1 MQKIVL
7 VEPKSTH
14 LHVYSRVAIPRL
26 GVVLLGTI
34 LRNLGYDVRVYIED
48 IAPIDMQEVLS
59 ANVVGISTIT
69 STAPPS
75 YALAEKVR
83 AAGIPVVLGG
93 THTSFMTEEGLQHAD
108 YIVRGEGED
117 AFVELL
123 EALQG
128 RRQLD
133 TILNLSYRKDGQV
146 FHNAERPMIRDLD
159 VNPIPDFDLVHG
171 WKRGGIV
178 SIATSRGCP
187 YTCTFCS
194 VPGMYGH
201 TFRTNSVGRVIE
213 ELKLHRDAS
222 YVFFA
227 DDIFTANKRRTKEL
241 LSRMIS
247 EGVTPEWGAQVRTE
261 TVDDPEVLRLM
272 QQSNCFNVYV
282 GFESI
287 NPRTLKLFQKKQDL
301 AKIERSIER
310 FHAHKVRIHGMFV
323 IGSDEDDLET
333 LDATAKFAMS
343 RGLESVQF
351 MILTPCPGSP
361 DWDHLY
367 AKGNKDILTY
377 DWSLYDGHHV
387 VHQPRKLSP
396 YELQVGSMRAMRKF
410 YSWGNIAR
418 SLVIRRDIYTAGI
431 QLYGKRLIREW
442 YRANTGYVA
451 TLRQSLYGEVERAR
465 EAGLVKTWKRVAVPD
480 IFLQHRLGLLLQRFL
495 ADLGVDVVSLPTEAQ
510 ATPEAYLMP
519 TAVDTLHR
527 LRERVDVIITPILKR
542 AAHEHEELSQ
552 RLNALTKALHANL
565 DRLPKIIALPINVE
579 QGPIFEAFAKIGLVY
594 TQNLKRVRAAY
605 QQAGERLGFW
615 GANTLAMTPSST
627 GQGGEPFHNT

>member
-1 MQKIVL
+1 MRKVVL

-48 IAPIDMQEVLS
+48 IAPIDMQDVLS
-59 ANVVGISTIT
+59 AEVVGVSTIT

-108 YIVRGEGED
+108 YVIRGEGEG

-128 RRQLD
+128 TRDLATVQ
-133 TILNLSYRKDGQV
+133 NLSYQRDGRV
-146 FHNAERPMIRDLD
+146 MHNPERPMIRDLD

-187 YTCTFCS
+187 YSCTFCS

-201 TFRTNSVGRVIE
+201 AFRTHSVDRVIE

-272 QQSNCFNVYV
+272 RQSNCFNVYV

-310 FHAHKVRIHGMFV
+310 FHAHNVRIHGMFV

-418 SLVIRRDIYTAGI
+418 SLVIRRDLFTAGI

-442 YRANTGYVA
+442 HKANTGYVA
-451 TLRQSLYGEVERAR
+451 KLRQDLYGEVERAR

-480 IFLQHRLGLLLQRFL
+480 IFLQQRLGLLLQRFL
-495 ADLGVDVVSLPTEAQ
+495 ADLGVEVIPLPTELQ
-510 ATPEAYLMP
+510 ATSEAYLMP
-519 TAVDTLHR
+519 TAADSLHR
-527 LRERVDVIITPILKR
+527 LRERVDVIITPIVKR
-542 AAHEHEELSQ
+542 AAHGHEEISH
-552 RLNALTKALHANL
+552 RLNALTKALQANL
-565 DRLPKIIALPINVE
+565 DRLPKVIALPINEE
-579 QGPIFEAFAKIGLVY
+579 QGPIFETFAKIGLVY
-594 TQNLKRVRAAY
+594 TQNLKRVRSAY
-605 QQAGERLGFW
+605 YQAGERLGFW
-615 GANTLAMTPSST
+615 GVNTLAVAPGIT
-627 GQGGEPFHNT
+627 GQGTDSPQA

>member
-1 MQKIVL
+1 MRKIVL

-48 IAPIDMQEVLS
+48 ISPIDMREVLS
-59 ANVVGISTIT
+59 ADVVGISTIT

-108 YIVRGEGED
+108 YVIRGEGEG

-128 RRQLD
+128 TRD
-133 TILNLSYRKDGQV
+133 FSTIQNLSYRQGGQV
-146 FHNAERPMIRDLD
+146 VHNPERPMIRDLD
-159 VNPIPDFDLVHG
+159 VNPIPEFDLVHG
-171 WKRGGIV
+171 WTRGGIV

-187 YTCTFCS
+187 YSCTFCS

-201 TFRTNSVGRVIE
+201 AFRTHSVDRVIE
-213 ELKLHRDAS
+213 ELKLRRDAS

-241 LSRMIS
+241 LSRMVA

-261 TVDDPEVLRLM
+261 TVDDPEVLHLM
-272 QQSNCFNVYV
+272 RQSHCFNVYV

-310 FHAHKVRIHGMFV
+310 FHAYNIRIHGMFV

-351 MILTPCPGSP
+351 LILTPCPGSP

-367 AKGNKDILTY
+367 AKGSKDILTY

-396 YELQVGSMRAMRKF
+396 YELQIGAMRAMKRF
-410 YSWGNIAR
+410 YSWGTIVR
-418 SLVIRRDIYTAGI
+418 GLVARRDVYTAGI

-442 YRANTGYVA
+442 SKVNAGYVA
-451 TLRQSLYGEVERAR
+451 KLRQNLYGEVERAR
-465 EAGLVKTWKRVAVPD
+465 EAGWVKTWKRVAVPD
-480 IFLQHRLGLLLQRFL
+480 VFLQQRLGQLLQRFL
-495 ADLGVDVVSLPTEAQ
+495 ADLGVEVIPLPTEVQ

-519 TAVDTLHR
+519 TAVDSLHR

-552 RLNALTKALHANL
+552 RLNALAKALHANL
-565 DRLPKIIALPINVE
+565 DRLPKVITLPINVE
-579 QGPIFEAFAKIGLVY
+579 QGPIFETFAKIGLVY
-594 TQNLKRVRAAY
+594 TQNLTRVRSAY
-605 QQAGERLGFW
+605 YQAGERLGFW
-615 GANTLAMTPSST
+615 GGNTLAMAPASP
-627 GQGGEPFHNT
+627 GQGADPPQR

>member
-1 MQKIVL
+1 MRKIVL

-34 LRNLGYDVRVYIED
+34 LRDLGYDVRVYIED
-48 IAPIDMQEVLS
+48 ISPIDMGEVMS
-59 ANVVGISTIT
+59 ADVVGISTIT

-108 YIVRGEGED
+108 YVIRGEGEG
-117 AFVELL
+117 ALVELL
-123 EALQG
+123 DALEG
-128 RRQLD
+128 KRALD
-133 TILNLSYRKDGQV
+133 SVQNLSYRRDGRV
-146 FHNAERPMIRDLD
+146 IHNPERPMIRDLD

-171 WKRGGIV
+171 WTRGGIV

-187 YTCTFCS
+187 YSCTFCS

-201 TFRTNSVGRVIE
+201 AFRTHSVEHVVE
-213 ELKLHRDAS
+213 ELKRHRDTS

-227 DDIFTANKRRTKEL
+227 DDIFTANKRRTKDL
-241 LSRMIS
+241 LSRMIA

-261 TVDDPEVLRLM
+261 TVDDPELLGLM
-272 QQSNCFNVYV
+272 RDSGCFNVYV

-301 AKIERSIER
+301 AKIERAIER
-310 FHAHKVRIHGMFV
+310 FHAHKIRIHGMFV
-323 IGSDEDDLET
+323 IGSDEDELET
-333 LDATAKFAMS
+333 LDATAKFATS

-361 DWDHLY
+361 DWDHVY

-396 YELQVGSMRAMRKF
+396 YELQVGAMRAMKKF
-410 YSWGNIAR
+410 YSWGTIVR
-418 SLVIRRDIYTAGI
+418 SLVARRDVYTAGI

-442 YRANTGYVA
+442 YKVNTGYVA
-451 TLRQSLYGEVERAR
+451 KLRHNLYGEVERAR
-465 EAGLVKTWKRVAVPD
+465 EAGWVKTWKRVAVPD
-480 IFLQHRLGLLLQRFL
+480 AFLQQRLGQLLQRFL
-495 ADLGVDVVSLPTEAQ
+495 AELGVEVIPLPTEVQ

-519 TAVDTLHR
+519 AAVDSLHR
-527 LRERVDVIITPILKR
+527 LRERVDVIITPIIKR
-542 AAHEHEELSQ
+542 AAKEQEDLSQ
-552 RLNALTKALHANL
+552 RLNAFAKALHANL
-565 DRLPKIIALPINVE
+565 DRLPKVITLPINVE
-579 QGPIFEAFAKIGLVY
+579 QGPIFETFAKIGLVY
-594 TQNLKRVRAAY
+594 TQNLTRVRSAY
-605 QQAGERLGFW
+605 SHAGERLGFW
-615 GANTLAMTPSST
+615 GGNAFVMAPATP
-627 GQGGEPFHNT
+627 GQGAEPPQG

>member
-1 MQKIVL
+1 MRKIVL

-34 LRNLGYDVRVYIED
+34 LRNLGYEVRVYIED
-48 IAPIDMQEVLS
+48 IAPIEMQEVMS
-59 ANVVGISTIT
+59 ADAVGISIIT

-93 THTSFMTEEGLQHAD
+93 THASFMAEEGLRHAD
-108 YIVRGEGED
+108 YVIRGEGEQ
-117 AFVELL
+117 AFVEWL

-128 RRQLD
+128 RGDLADIR
-133 TILNLSYRKDGQV
+133 NLSYRRDGQV
-146 FHNAERPMIRDLD
+146 VHNHDRPMIRDLD

-171 WKRGGIV
+171 WQRGGIV
-178 SIATSRGCP
+178 SVATSRGCP
-187 YTCTFCS
+187 YSCTFCS

-201 TFRTNSVGRVIE
+201 AFRTHSVDRVVE
-213 ELKLHRDAS
+213 ELKCHRDTT

-241 LSRMIS
+241 LSRMIAD
-247 EGVTPEWGAQVRTE
+247 GVTPEWGAQVRTE
-261 TVDDPEVLRLM
+261 TVDDPELLRLM
-272 QQSNCFNVYV
+272 RQSRCFNVYV

-301 AKIERSIER
+301 EKIERAIER
-310 FHAHKVRIHGMFV
+310 FHAHKIRIHGMFV
-323 IGSDEDDLET
+323 IGSDEDELET
-333 LDATAKFAMS
+333 LDATAKFAKS

-367 AKGNKDILTY
+367 AKGSKDILTY

-396 YELQVGSMRAMRKF
+396 YELQIGAMRAMKRF
-410 YSWGNIAR
+410 YSWGTIAR
-418 SLVIRRDIYTAGI
+418 SLVVRRDVYTAGI

-442 YRANTGYVA
+442 YKVNVGYVA
-451 TLRQSLYGEVERAR
+451 KLRHNLYGEFERAR
-465 EAGLVKTWKRVAVPD
+465 EAGWVKTWKRVAVPD
-480 IFLQHRLGLLLQRFL
+480 AFLQQRLGQLLQRFL
-495 ADLGVDVVSLPTEAQ
+495 VELGVEVIPLPTEVQ

-519 TAVDTLHR
+519 TAVDALHR

-542 AAHEHEELSQ
+542 AAKEQEDLSQ
-552 RLNALTKALHANL
+552 RLNALAKALHANL
-565 DRLPKIIALPINVE
+565 DRLPKVITLPINVE
-579 QGPIFEAFAKIGLVY
+579 QGPIFETFAQIGLVY
-594 TQNLKRVRAAY
+594 TQNLTRVRSAY
-605 QQAGERLGFW
+605 YQAGERLGFW
-615 GANTLAMTPSST
+615 GSDTLAVAPATS
-627 GQGGEPFHNT
+627 GQGADPSQR